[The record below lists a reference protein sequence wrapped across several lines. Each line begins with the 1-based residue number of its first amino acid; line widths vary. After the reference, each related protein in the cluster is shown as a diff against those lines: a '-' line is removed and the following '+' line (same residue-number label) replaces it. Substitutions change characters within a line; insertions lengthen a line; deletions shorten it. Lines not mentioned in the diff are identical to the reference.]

1 MVANETISLK
11 QRIGHKGGIPIKY
24 FMVLLLTLTL
34 TACSPEYIEEV
45 PVNGEGSQPFT
56 DEEIYAYLDEH
67 EFEIPMILNTSD
79 NDYAAIL
86 GNNELHQLHKD
97 ENDEMVSE
105 VLQIGDGDVEF
116 GALNGIIY
124 VIVRD
129 EELLEAG
136 ERLDIEHDNGA
147 FSSEF
152 VLIDEKGIYSTIY
165 DSDRR
170 IDGTVDD
177 ARLIIYD
184 SEGNSIYE
192 QDLE

>member
-1 MVANETISLK
+1 
-11 QRIGHKGGIPIKY
+11 
-24 FMVLLLTLTL
+24 MVLLLTLTL

>member
-1 MVANETISLK
+1 
-11 QRIGHKGGIPIKY
+11 
-24 FMVLLLTLTL
+24 MVLLLTLTL

-45 PVNGEGSQPFT
+45 PVNGEGSQPIT
-56 DEEIYAYLDEH
+56 DEEIYAYIDEH

>member
-1 MVANETISLK
+1 
-11 QRIGHKGGIPIKY
+11 
-24 FMVLLLTLTL
+24 MVLLLTLTL

-170 IDGTVDD
+170 IDGTVND